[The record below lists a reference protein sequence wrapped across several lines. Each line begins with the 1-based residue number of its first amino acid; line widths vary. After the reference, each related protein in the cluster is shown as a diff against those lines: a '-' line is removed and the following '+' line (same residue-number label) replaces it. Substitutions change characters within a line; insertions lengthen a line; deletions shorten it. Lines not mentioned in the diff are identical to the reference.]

1 MTVIIDHMELSNNQ
15 RVELYEEG
23 VTWIVQEAVP
33 GVKTAQE
40 IKLDA
45 VAATRLFEFLFV
57 YEEQLVR
64 WRDGQTP

>member
-1 MTVIIDHMELSNNQ
+1 MAVIIDRMELSNDQ
-15 RVELYEEG
+15 RVELYGEG

-33 GVKTAQE
+33 GVKQVQE

-45 VAATRLFEFLFV
+45 AAATRLFEFLLVF
-57 YEEQLVR
+57 EEQLVR